1 MNFEEILKD
10 ASKEEGAGQFVLFDD
25 NNKMVGQY
33 HTTAEVIASVQEH
46 QIKCPALFDI
56 NILKKRSY
64 FFDGKRVH
72 VIEHH

>member
-1 MNFEEILKD
+1 MMDFEKILKD

-33 HTTAEVIASVQEH
+33 HTATEVIASVEEH

-56 NILKKRSY
+56 NVLKKR
-64 FFDGKRVH
+64 
-72 VIEHH
+72 HHFYS